1 MTLDLFSPQPQTNLL
16 PCDGVVEDH
25 GLILNGEQSQ
35 KYLDY
40 FLQHLAWEQDEV
52 FLLASTMSLPVKL
65 PGMVMQIT
73 NTIIRAA

>member
-40 FLQHLAWEQDEV
+40 FLQHLAWEYQV
-52 FLLASTMSLPVKL
+52 
-65 PGMVMQIT
+65 
-73 NTIIRAA
+73 